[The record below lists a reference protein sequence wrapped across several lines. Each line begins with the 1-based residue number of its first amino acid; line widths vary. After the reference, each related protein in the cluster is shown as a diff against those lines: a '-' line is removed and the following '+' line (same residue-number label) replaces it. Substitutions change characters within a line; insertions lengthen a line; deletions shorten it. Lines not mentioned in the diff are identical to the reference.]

1 METAP
6 KKIFKK
12 GGGRERRL
20 PAALGEDMYGFF
32 PKMDVK
38 DVNKISILG
47 LAHVGDGVYELL
59 VRSMLCQSGHTA
71 LLDLHKSTVKMVK
84 ASAQAAAAEKLLDV
98 LDGDE
103 LAIYKRGRNAHVH
116 TVPKNA
122 DIGQYHAATGLEA
135 LFGWLYL
142 QGKLERINRLFDVIM
157 ENTCNAT

>member
-1 METAP
+1 
-6 KKIFKK
+6 
-12 GGGRERRL
+12 
-20 PAALGEDMYGFF
+20 MYGFF
-32 PKMDVK
+32 PEMEVRN
-38 DVNKISILG
+38 VNKISILG

-98 LDGDE
+98 LDVDE

-142 QGKLERINRLFDVIM
+142 QGKLERINRLFAVIM

>member
-1 METAP
+1 
-6 KKIFKK
+6 
-12 GGGRERRL
+12 
-20 PAALGEDMYGFF
+20 MYGFF
-32 PKMDVK
+32 PEMDIK

-71 LLDLHKSTVKMVK
+71 LLDLHKSTVNMVK
-84 ASAQAAAAEKLLDV
+84 AAAQAAAAEKLLEV

-116 TVPKNA
+116 SVPKNA

-142 QGKLERINRLFDVIM
+142 QGKLERINRLFAVVM
-157 ENTCNAT
+157 ENSDHAT

>member
-1 METAP
+1 
-6 KKIFKK
+6 
-12 GGGRERRL
+12 
-20 PAALGEDMYGFF
+20 MYGFF
-32 PKMDVK
+32 PEMDVR

-71 LLDLHKSTVKMVK
+71 LLDLHKSTVNMVK
-84 ASAQAAAAEKLLDV
+84 AAAQAAAAEKLLEV
-98 LDGDE
+98 LGGDE

-116 TVPKNA
+116 SVPKNA

-142 QGKLERINRLFDVIM
+142 QGKLERINRLFAVVM
-157 ENTCNAT
+157 ENSDHAT

>member
-1 METAP
+1 MEV
-6 KKIFKK
+6 
-12 GGGRERRL
+12 R
-20 PAALGEDMYGFF
+20 
-32 PKMDVK
+32 

-59 VRSMLCQSGHTA
+59 VRSVLCQSGHTA
-71 LLDLHKSTVKMVK
+71 LLDLHKSTVAMVK
-84 ASAQAAAAEKLLDV
+84 AAAQAAAAEKLLGI
-98 LDGDE
+98 LEPDE

-142 QGKLERINRLFDVIM
+142 QEKLERINRLFAVIM
-157 ENTCNAT
+157 ENTGHAT

>member
-1 METAP
+1 
-6 KKIFKK
+6 
-12 GGGRERRL
+12 
-20 PAALGEDMYGFF
+20 MYGFF
-32 PKMDVK
+32 PEMEVR

-142 QGKLERINRLFDVIM
+142 QGKLERINRLFTVIM

>member
-1 METAP
+1 
-6 KKIFKK
+6 
-12 GGGRERRL
+12 
-20 PAALGEDMYGFF
+20 MYGFF
-32 PKMDVK
+32 PEMDVR

-71 LLDLHKSTVKMVK
+71 LLDLHKSTVNMVK
-84 ASAQAAAAEKLLDV
+84 AAAQAAAAEKLLEG

-116 TVPKNA
+116 SVPKNA

-142 QGKLERINRLFDVIM
+142 QGKLERINRLFAVVM
-157 ENTCNAT
+157 ENSDHAT

>member
-1 METAP
+1 
-6 KKIFKK
+6 
-12 GGGRERRL
+12 
-20 PAALGEDMYGFF
+20 MYGFF
-32 PKMDVK
+32 PEMEVR

-84 ASAQAAAAEKLLDV
+84 ASAQAAAAEKLLNV

-142 QGKLERINRLFDVIM
+142 QGKLERINRLFAVIM

>member
-1 METAP
+1 
-6 KKIFKK
+6 
-12 GGGRERRL
+12 
-20 PAALGEDMYGFF
+20 MYGFF
-32 PKMDVK
+32 PEMDVR

-71 LLDLHKSTVKMVK
+71 LLDLHKGTVNMVK
-84 ASAQAAAAEKLLDV
+84 AAAQAAAAEKLLEV

-116 TVPKNA
+116 SVPKNA

-142 QGKLERINRLFDVIM
+142 QGKLERINRLFAVVM
-157 ENTCNAT
+157 ENSDHAT

>member
-1 METAP
+1 
-6 KKIFKK
+6 
-12 GGGRERRL
+12 
-20 PAALGEDMYGFF
+20 MYGFF
-32 PKMDVK
+32 PEMEIR

-98 LDGDE
+98 LDVDE

-142 QGKLERINRLFDVIM
+142 QGKLERINRLFAVIM

>member
-1 METAP
+1 MLLDCESE
-6 KKIFKK
+6 IDI
-12 GGGRERRL
+12 REHSPL
-20 PAALGEDMYGFF
+20 ALAFM
-32 PKMDVK
+32 
-38 DVNKISILG
+38 
-47 LAHVGDGVYELL
+47 GDGVYELL

-98 LDGDE
+98 LDVDE

-142 QGKLERINRLFDVIM
+142 QGKLERIDRLFAVIM